1 MFNLGGVFLS
11 LLVAILEFLWHARK
25 NHANRQVSRDI
36 RNFHYSVLSGDN
48 FESPI
53 FSRQLLLVVALDGR
67 PAWRRVPRIH

>member
-36 RNFHYSVLSGDN
+36 RSFHYSIGVKT
-48 FESPI
+48 
-53 FSRQLLLVVALDGR
+53 RQ
-67 PAWRRVPRIH
+67 